1 MAIHCSTPNVV
12 DAGHGLE
19 KGYATGQDH
28 EDKGKNLGENLG
40 TAVKILRGGPLT
52 FPIYKICTLLSP
64 VTGDK
69 HFVIARMA
77 PRQALLGAACGT
89 SHRYHWHTVR

>member
-19 KGYATGQDH
+19 KGYATGQNH

-40 TAVKILRGGPLT
+40 TAVKILRDGLLR
-52 FPIYKICTLLSP
+52 FPIYKICTLLSTDY
-64 VTGDK
+64 VDK
-69 HFVIARMA
+69 VSRLASPALCR
-77 PRQALLGAACGT
+77 ALLDAALRASAGR
-89 SHRYHWHTVR
+89 S

>member
-19 KGYATGQDH
+19 KGYATGQNH

-52 FPIYKICTLLSP
+52 FPIYKICTLLSTDY
-64 VTGDK
+64 VDK
-69 HFVIARMA
+69 AWRVAPPAR
-77 PRQALLGAACGT
+77 RQALLDAALGASGRR
-89 SHRYHWHTVR
+89 S